1 MDKNRKTPR
10 KPENRKSRS
19 SLRKKSFGKFC
30 HDLKTP
36 LTVIKL
42 HLDLLQMPKNKKIKP
57 AELSKFIKTTNRE
70 ISRVVKMLSAKERHK

>member
-1 MDKNRKTPR
+1 M
-10 KPENRKSRS
+10 
-19 SLRKKSFGKFC
+19 
-30 HDLKTP
+30 KTP